1 MKRQRID
8 ALALDSYQ
16 RAARVMLANHL
27 VTRVYP
33 DRIALPLIRRWATE
47 LREDLAELFGYRLEV
62 TETTA
67 RLYPV
72 HDRLDDA
79 RPARSVNDR
88 VFDRRRYAYLS
99 LALAA
104 LGRAGDQIT
113 LSELAEHVADY
124 ASRIEGL
131 DLSTERA
138 ADRDA
143 FVDAVGWLGARG
155 ALTLADGDA
164 GGWASDPEAGEALYD
179 IDRPVVFALFRPPR
193 ALQHLH
199 SVRGLLAEDTDE
211 APADHARRVRRALVE
226 RPVVYLD
233 ELLPAEA
240 ALLGQDRLVGEV
252 EYCTGLRAERRAEG
266 VALIDSSGRLSD
278 TRFPGT
284 GTLAQVALLLIGEI
298 ADTVLDID
306 NPVPRRP
313 GGLTPDDTL
322 LEHLDASI
330 PTAGV
335 FAPLAEEIETGT
347 PATDFIDDIEG
358 VEPVTYPFLDDAWV
372 RTTVTAL
379 TDRYGATFAAQW
391 QADVGGLTT
400 EVLAL
405 LTRLR
410 LIRPVED
417 GLLVLPALARY
428 RGAVVTV
435 RVRKAEEL
443 FVTAA
448 DTDGS
453 TGEGGV

>member
-124 ASRIEGL
+124 ASRIAGL

-179 IDRPVVFALFRPPR
+179 IDRPVVFALFRPSR

-199 SVRGLLAEDTDE
+199 SVRGLLAEDTDQ
-211 APADHARRVRRALVE
+211 ADQARRVRRALVE

-233 ELLPAEA
+233 ELSAAES

-306 NPVPRRP
+306 NPIPRRP
-313 GGLTPDDTL
+313 GALTPDDTL

-335 FAPLAEEIETGT
+335 FAPLAEDLETST
-347 PATDFIDDIEG
+347 QAPDFTDDIDDL
-358 VEPVTYPFLDDAWV
+358 EPVTYPFLDDAWV

-405 LTRLR
+405 LTKLR

>member
-1 MKRQRID
+1 
-8 ALALDSYQ
+8 
-16 RAARVMLANHL
+16 MLANHL

-72 HDRLDDA
+72 HDQLDDA

-99 LALAA
+99 LALAT

-211 APADHARRVRRALVE
+211 APADQARRVRRALVE

-313 GGLTPDDTL
+313 GGLSPDDTL

-372 RTTVTAL
+372 RSTVAAL

-405 LTRLR
+405 LTKLR